1 MDLSK
6 RWLSRVG
13 LGLGLGVAF
22 AFATVVALVSAPRA
36 AS

>member
-1 MDLSK
+1 MDLPT

-22 AFATVVALVSAPRA
+22 AFATVVALVSAPRT